1 MLHHNN
7 QLMIQTLLISS
18 AEEQIMEPSEQQQP
32 RMLKILIKTQGKDSI
47 LEEHL
52 PAEIIKVRL
61 LIHFR
66 MMLVSSSN
74 LNKQLKKKLNSS
86 LTQFSWA
93 KCNLN
98 SNKSITKWQMVFNLK
113 WRTII
118 TVKVVVAC
126 NSNSHSHNHSNL
138 EQPCQDMEANS
149 SNNSEACLNKI
160 SHSFKQGT
168 ILIKDTVVVNII
180 NNHKWTKPLL

>member
-86 LTQFSWA
+86 LTQFS
-93 KCNLN
+93 
-98 SNKSITKWQMVFNLK
+98 
-113 WRTII
+113 
-118 TVKVVVAC
+118 
-126 NSNSHSHNHSNL
+126 
-138 EQPCQDMEANS
+138 
-149 SNNSEACLNKI
+149 
-160 SHSFKQGT
+160 
-168 ILIKDTVVVNII
+168 
-180 NNHKWTKPLL
+180 